1 MSSEIVIKFLVA
13 AVLAGTPFLF
23 GTVGEILSEKVGH
36 LNLGVEGMM
45 SIGALRPGFMVGYR
59 RINFVA
65 AAVSCGGGWNAVGI
79 DLRCFDCHIYG
90 KSERNGIDPDDFRR
104 RISQFYRR
112 LYAGKIRERHPETSG
127 CGDGTDA

>member
-45 SIGALRPGFMVGYR
+45 SIGACAPDSWSAIR
-59 RINFVA
+59 RITL
-65 AAVSCGGGWNAVGI
+65 S
-79 DLRCFDCHIYG
+79 
-90 KSERNGIDPDDFRR
+90 
-104 RISQFYRR
+104 
-112 LYAGKIRERHPETSG
+112 RH
-127 CGDGTDA
+127 C

>member
-45 SIGALRPGFMVGYR
+45 AIGACA
-59 RINFVA
+59 RIH
-65 AAVSCGGGWNAVGI
+65 G
-79 DLRCFDCHIYG
+79 
-90 KSERNGIDPDDFRR
+90 
-104 RISQFYRR
+104 R
-112 LYAGKIRERHPETSG
+112 LS
-127 CGDGTDA
+127 DG

>member
-45 SIGALRPGFMVGYR
+45 SIGACAGFMVGY
-59 RINFVA
+59 
-65 AAVSCGGGWNAVGI
+65 
-79 DLRCFDCHIYG
+79 
-90 KSERNGIDPDDFRR
+90 
-104 RISQFYRR
+104 
-112 LYAGKIRERHPETSG
+112 
-127 CGDGTDA
+127 

>member
-45 SIGALRPGFMVGYR
+45 SIARAPDSWSAIR
-59 RINFVA
+59 RITL
-65 AAVSCGGGWNAVGI
+65 
-79 DLRCFDCHIYG
+79 LRRC
-90 KSERNGIDPDDFRR
+90 
-104 RISQFYRR
+104 
-112 LYAGKIRERHPETSG
+112 
-127 CGDGTDA
+127 

>member
-45 SIGALRPGFMVGYR
+45 FMGGALGLARAPDSWSAIR
-59 RINFVA
+59 RITL
-65 AAVSCGGGWNAVGI
+65 
-79 DLRCFDCHIYG
+79 LRRC
-90 KSERNGIDPDDFRR
+90 
-104 RISQFYRR
+104 
-112 LYAGKIRERHPETSG
+112 
-127 CGDGTDA
+127 

>member
-45 SIGALRPGFMVGYR
+45 SIGWRAP
-59 RINFVA
+59 RIH
-65 AAVSCGGGWNAVGI
+65 G
-79 DLRCFDCHIYG
+79 
-90 KSERNGIDPDDFRR
+90 
-104 RISQFYRR
+104 R
-112 LYAGKIRERHPETSG
+112 LS
-127 CGDGTDA
+127 DG

>member
-45 SIGALRPGFMVGYR
+45 SIGACAGFMPTQASTIR
-59 RINFVA
+59 NHACCALLRMA
-65 AAVSCGGGWNAVGI
+65 ATAGQAVTIG
-79 DLRCFDCHIYG
+79 
-90 KSERNGIDPDDFRR
+90 
-104 RISQFYRR
+104 
-112 LYAGKIRERHPETSG
+112 
-127 CGDGTDA
+127 